1 MRVNLEEEEYII
13 ASLPKIWGIALGLA
27 GFFHKSKE
35 GVLALTNRN
44 VIFVPRFLQL
54 MSKEREK
61 YFGDDKARVTKLANY
76 SEADLDEDISKNSK
90 TWIIPLNSLINAES
104 ITTRKVNF
112 LRITFKDEKNKIK
125 KYDFGITKSVIN
137 YPQRQPLMYYS
148 LDWTAWIDLLNSHI
162 TDKKI

>member
-1 MRVNLEEEEYII
+1 MRVNLEEEEYIV

-35 GVLALTNRN
+35 GVLALTNKN
-44 VIFVPRFLQL
+44 IIFVPRFLQL

-61 YFGDDKARVTKLANY
+61 YFGDDKARVTKLRNY

-90 TWIIPLNSLINAES
+90 SWIIPLNSLVNVES

-112 LRITFKDEKNKIK
+112 LRITFKDEKNRIK
-125 KYDFGITKSVIN
+125 KYDFGITKTVIN
-137 YPQRQPLMYYS
+137 YPQRQPLLYYS
-148 LDWTAWIDLLNSHI
+148 LDWTAWVDLLKSNMV
-162 TDKKI
+162 